1 MSWMDQVPLWDHH
14 CHALIGPSLA
24 GDMEVFAYAL
34 TEAPR
39 SYPLSDIQETVTY
52 WQALAVAA
60 KELGCEIEGQ
70 EVAKA
75 LQQRDF
81 GAYSR
86 SLFQQAGYQRLL
98 IDTGFTPQGGWAL
111 PELETVLGVP
121 ILKIL
126 RLETTAQELLYQ
138 FADVRDWIL
147 AVKDRVKNARSQGYV
162 GMKSIVAYR
171 SGLEVYPVKT
181 IDAQEA
187 FAEMK
192 KQGQTRLTDPRLL
205 NYLLWE
211 VTPVFIS
218 EALPLQ
224 FHTGHGDPDTN
235 LYKGNPLLL
244 REFLETFI
252 PQGLQVTL
260 LHTYPYHREAGYLAS
275 VYPHVYFDVS
285 LALPLAASGAK
296 RIVAEALE
304 LAPASR
310 MLFASDSHTRPES
323 FYLAATLWKQ
333 GLEAY
338 CDHITQDHYILPQ
351 VAERWVNLIAW
362 ENCRRVYQL

>member
-1 MSWMDQVPLWDHH
+1 MSWMDGIPLWDHH
-14 CHALIGPSLA
+14 CHALIDPSLA
-24 GDMEVFAYAL
+24 GDMELFAYAL

-39 SYPLSDIQETVTY
+39 SYPLKDIQQTVTY
-52 WQALAVAA
+52 WQALSIAAQELGTRCDA
-60 KELGCEIEGQ
+60 KEIEMSLRQ
-70 EVAKA
+70 T
-75 LQQRDF
+75 DF
-81 GAYSR
+81 GSYSR
-86 SLFQQAGYQRLL
+86 SLFHKAGYERLL
-98 IDTGFTPQGGWAL
+98 IDTGFTPQGGWPL
-111 PELETVLGVP
+111 SELESVLAIP
-121 ILKIL
+121 IMKIL

-147 AVKDRVKNARSQGYV
+147 AVKDRVKHARSQGYV
-162 GMKSIVAYR
+162 GMKSIIAYR
-171 SGLEVYPVKT
+171 SGLEVYPVHSE
-181 IDAQEA
+181 DAQAA

-211 VTPVFIS
+211 LAPVFIE

-224 FHTGHGDPDTN
+224 FHTGLGDPDTN

-244 REFLETFI
+244 RDFLETFI

-260 LHTYPYHREAGYLAS
+260 LHTYPYHREAGFLAS
-275 VYPHVYFDVS
+275 VYPNVYFDVS

-304 LAPASR
+304 LAPATR
-310 MLFASDSHTRPES
+310 VLFASDSHTRPES
-323 FYLAATLWKQ
+323 FYLSATLWKQ

-338 CDHITQDHYILPQ
+338 CDRITQDHHILPE
-351 VAERWVNLIAW
+351 VAERWMNLIAW